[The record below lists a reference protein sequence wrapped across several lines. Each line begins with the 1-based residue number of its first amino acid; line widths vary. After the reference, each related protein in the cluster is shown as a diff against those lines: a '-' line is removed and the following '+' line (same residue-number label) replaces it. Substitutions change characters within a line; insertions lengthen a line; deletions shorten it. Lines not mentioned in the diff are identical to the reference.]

1 MVDKDTSLEEILGTR
16 QPGIRLYGVFM
27 RPTGRMLEMR
37 GTPELDEM
45 RRQAFVY
52 LWQLEERNKLLLA
65 GPFEE
70 GTPRQEGMMLLNVGS
85 MEEAQEIAANEPMH
99 RAGWRT
105 NTVRSFALNEGLLV
119 DAVRALTGSSDS

>member
-1 MVDKDTSLEEILGTR
+1 MVDQDTSLAEILQTR

-27 RPTGRMLEMR
+27 KPTGRMLERR
-37 GTPELDEM
+37 GTPELDEA

-70 GTPRQEGMMLLNVGS
+70 GTSRQEGMMLLNVGS
-85 MEEAQEIAANEPMH
+85 IEEAQAIAADEPMH
-99 RAGWRT
+99 KAGWRT

-119 DAVRALTGSSDS
+119 DSVRELTGSTVS

>member
-16 QPGIRLYGVFM
+16 QPGIRLYGIFM
-27 RPTGRMLEMR
+27 KPTGRMLEMR

-70 GTPRQEGMMLLNVGS
+70 GTPRQEGMMLLSVGS
-85 MEEAQEIAANEPMH
+85 MEEAQAIAANEPMH

-119 DAVRALTGSSDS
+119 DSVRSLTGSSDS

>member
-1 MVDKDTSLEEILGTR
+1 MVDQNTSLEELLGTR
-16 QPGIRLYGVFM
+16 QPGIRLYGIFM
-27 RPTGRMLEMR
+27 KPTGRMLQMR

-52 LWQLEERNKLLLA
+52 LWQLEERQKLLLA

-70 GTPRQEGMMLLNVGS
+70 GTPRQEGMMLLNVDS
-85 MEEAQEIAANEPMH
+85 IEEAQAIAADEPMH
-99 RAGWRT
+99 KAGWRT

-119 DAVRALTGSSDS
+119 AAVRELTGSPDS

>member
-1 MVDKDTSLEEILGTR
+1 MVDQNTSLEEILGTR
-16 QPGIRLYGVFM
+16 QPGIRLYGIFM
-27 RPTGRMLEMR
+27 KPTGRMLQMR
-37 GTPELDEM
+37 GTPELDEA

-52 LWQLEERNKLLLA
+52 LWQLEERQKLLLA

-85 MEEAQEIAANEPMH
+85 IEEAQAIAADEPMH
-99 RAGWRT
+99 KAGWRT

-119 DAVRALTGSSDS
+119 GTVRKLTGSPDS

>member
-1 MVDKDTSLEEILGTR
+1 MVDKDTSLEEILRTR

-27 RPTGRMLEMR
+27 KPTGRMLQMR
-37 GTPELDEM
+37 GTPELDEA
-45 RRQAFVY
+45 RRQAFIY

-70 GTPRQEGMMLLNVGS
+70 GTPRQEGMMLLNVDS
-85 MEEAQEIAANEPMH
+85 IEEAQAIAADEPM
-99 RAGWRT
+99 RKAGWRT

-119 DAVRALTGSSDS
+119 DSVRGLAGPPDS

>member
-1 MVDKDTSLEEILGTR
+1 MVDKDTSLEEILGSR

-27 RPTGRMLEMR
+27 KPTGRMLEMR
-37 GTPELDEM
+37 GTPELDEA

-52 LWQLEERNKLLLA
+52 LWQLEEQSKLLLA

-70 GTPRQEGMMLLNVGS
+70 GTSRQEGMMLLNVDS
-85 MEEAQEIAANEPMH
+85 IEEAQAIAADEPMQK
-99 RAGWRT
+99 AGWRT

-119 DAVRALTGSSDS
+119 DSVRALTGPSDS

>member
-1 MVDKDTSLEEILGTR
+1 MVDKDTSLEEILRTR

-27 RPTGRMLEMR
+27 KPTGRMLEMR
-37 GTPELDEM
+37 GTPELDEA

-52 LWQLEERNKLLLA
+52 LWQLEEQSKLLLA

-70 GTPRQEGMMLLNVGS
+70 GTPRQEGMMLLNVDS
-85 MEEAQEIAANEPMH
+85 MEEAHAIAADEPMH
-99 RAGWRT
+99 KAGWRT

-119 DAVRALTGSSDS
+119 DSVRGLTGLSDS

>member
-1 MVDKDTSLEEILGTR
+1 MVDQNTSLEEILGTR
-16 QPGIRLYGVFM
+16 QPGIRLYGIFM
-27 RPTGRMLEMR
+27 KPTGRMLQMR
-37 GTPELDEM
+37 GTPELDEA

-52 LWQLEERNKLLLA
+52 LWQLEERQKLLLA

-85 MEEAQEIAANEPMH
+85 IEEAQAIAAEEPMH
-99 RAGWRT
+99 KAGWRT

-119 DAVRALTGSSDS
+119 DTARALTGSPDS

>member
-37 GTPELDEM
+37 GSPELDEM

-119 DAVRALTGSSDS
+119 DSVRALTGSSDS

>member
-52 LWQLEERNKLLLA
+52 LWQLEKQNKLLLA

-85 MEEAQEIAANEPMH
+85 IEEAQEIAANEPMH

-119 DAVRALTGSSDS
+119 DSVRELTGSSDS

>member
-16 QPGIRLYGVFM
+16 QPGIRLYGIFM
-27 RPTGRMLEMR
+27 KPTGRMLEMR

-119 DAVRALTGSSDS
+119 DSVRALTGSSDS

>member
-1 MVDKDTSLEEILGTR
+1 MVDQNTSLEELLGTR
-16 QPGIRLYGVFM
+16 QPGIRLYGIFM
-27 RPTGRMLEMR
+27 KPTGRMLQMR

-52 LWQLEERNKLLLA
+52 LWQLEERQELLLA

-70 GTPRQEGMMLLNVGS
+70 GTPRQEGMMLLNVDS
-85 MEEAQEIAANEPMH
+85 IEEAQAIAADEPMH
-99 RAGWRT
+99 KAGWRT

-119 DAVRALTGSSDS
+119 AAVRELTGSPDS

>member
-119 DAVRALTGSSDS
+119 DSVRALTGSSDS

>member
-1 MVDKDTSLEEILGTR
+1 MVDQNTSLEEILGTR
-16 QPGIRLYGVFM
+16 QPGIRLYGIFM
-27 RPTGRMLEMR
+27 KPTGRMLQMR

-52 LWQLEERNKLLLA
+52 LWQLEERQKLLLA

-70 GTPRQEGMMLLNVGS
+70 GTPRQEGMMLLNVDS
-85 MEEAQEIAANEPMH
+85 LEEAQAIAADEPMH
-99 RAGWRT
+99 KAGWRT

-119 DAVRALTGSSDS
+119 ATVRELTGSPDS

>member
-1 MVDKDTSLEEILGTR
+1 MIDKDTSLEEILRTR

-27 RPTGRMLEMR
+27 KPTGRMLQMR
-37 GTPELDEM
+37 GTPELDEA

-52 LWQLEERNKLLLA
+52 LWELEERNKLLLA

-70 GTPRQEGMMLLNVGS
+70 GTPRQEGMMLLNVDS
-85 MEEAQEIAANEPMH
+85 IEEARAIAADEPMH
-99 RAGWRT
+99 RDGWRI

-119 DAVRALTGSSDS
+119 DSVRMLTAPSDS

>member
-1 MVDKDTSLEEILGTR
+1 MVDQNTSLEEILGTR
-16 QPGIRLYGVFM
+16 QPGIRLYGIFM
-27 RPTGRMLEMR
+27 KPTGRMLQMR
-37 GTPELDEM
+37 GTPELDEA

-70 GTPRQEGMMLLNVGS
+70 GTPRQEGMMLLNVDS
-85 MEEAQEIAANEPMH
+85 IEEAQAIAADEPMH
-99 RAGWRT
+99 KAGWRT

-119 DAVRALTGSSDS
+119 GTVRKLTGSPDS

>member
-1 MVDKDTSLEEILGTR
+1 MVDKDTSLEEILGAR

-70 GTPRQEGMMLLNVGS
+70 GTPRQEGMMLLSVGS
-85 MEEAQEIAANEPMH
+85 MEEAQAIAANEPMH

-105 NTVRSFALNEGLLV
+105 NTVRSFALNEGVLV
-119 DAVRALTGSSDS
+119 DSVRALTGSPDS

>member
-1 MVDKDTSLEEILGTR
+1 MVDQNTSLEELLGTR
-16 QPGIRLYGVFM
+16 QPGIRLYGIFM
-27 RPTGRMLEMR
+27 KPTGRMLQMR
-37 GTPELDEM
+37 GTPELDEA

-52 LWQLEERNKLLLA
+52 LWQLEERQKLLLA

-85 MEEAQEIAANEPMH
+85 IEEAQAIAADEPMH
-99 RAGWRT
+99 KAGWRT

-119 DAVRALTGSSDS
+119 DAVRKLTGSPDS